1 LDGYEITDITSDPE
15 VIALA
20 GNETDIAGI
29 NMLDLNATI
38 DVTGLSETVIRAL
51 RVEKPAGAVYLGENA
66 VYVTV
71 SIHPIPGT
79 QGE

>member
-1 LDGYEITDITSDPE
+1 
-15 VIALA
+15 
-20 GNETDIAGI
+20 
-29 NMLDLNATI
+29 MLDLNATI